1 MSDTHDEWEWLRGEL
16 IIASPAGAEVAARL
30 NATEYAHLRSAMGR
44 SGYRSIEFVR
54 KAIEHYVDHWV
65 GPDGDQDRG
74 FVPLDQAM
82 DALREDYRGFDEWVV
97 KELQDPDTDQ
107 PVATLGIHLE
117 GGEIEALFSALKPDE
132 SSIDFVRAAV
142 LALVAERAAETRATA
157 LPEAGS

>member
-82 DALREDYRGFDEWVV
+82 DVLREDYRGFDEWVV
-97 KELQDPDTDQ
+97 EEPQDPGTDQ

-117 GGEIEALFSALKPDE
+117 GDDLEALFSALQPDE

-142 LALVAERAAETRATA
+142 LALVAERRAEARATA

>member
-1 MSDTHDEWEWLRGEL
+1 MSDTHDEWEWLQGEL

-97 KELQDPDTDQ
+97 EELQDPDTDQ
-107 PVATLGIHLE
+107 PMATLGIHLE
-117 GGEIEALFSALKPDE
+117 GDEIEALFSALKPDE
-132 SSIDFVRAAV
+132 SSIDFIRAAV
-142 LALVAERAAETRATA
+142 FALVAERAAETRATA

>member
-1 MSDTHDEWEWLRGEL
+1 MSDTHDEWEWLQGEL

-30 NATEYAHLRSAMGR
+30 NAVEYAHLHSAMSR
-44 SGYRSIEFVR
+44 SGYQSIEFVR

-65 GPDGDQDRG
+65 GPGGDQDRG

-82 DALREDYRGFDEWVV
+82 SALREDYRDSDVWIAR
-97 KELQDPDTDQ
+97 ELSDPDADQ
-107 PVATLGIHLE
+107 PTATIGVHLE
-117 GGEIEALFSALKPDE
+117 GNEIEALFALLRPDE

-142 LALVAERAAETRATA
+142 LAQVAERTAEARAAT

>member
-1 MSDTHDEWEWLRGEL
+1 MSDTHDEWEWLQGEL

-30 NATEYAHLRSAMGR
+30 NAAEYAQLRSAMSR
-44 SGYRSIEFVR
+44 SGYQSIEFVR

-65 GPDGDQDRG
+65 GPDGDHDRG
-74 FVPLDQAM
+74 FVPLDQTM

-97 KELQDPDTDQ
+97 GELQDPDADQ

-117 GGEIEALFSALKPDE
+117 GDEIEALFSALKADE
-132 SSIDFVRAAV
+132 SSIDFIREAV
-142 LALVAERAAETRATA
+142 FALVAERVAAARATA